1 MCCIHVLSHDVCDD
15 IIPQDGRLCR
25 GDQLLGI
32 NSQSLLRK
40 SNSEALDTLRKTLAT
55 ATDSGSK
62 IKLVVARKTGVN
74 KKQPGMATLEETP
87 IEVSGLI
94 SIRLTSGVAQFFLL
108 QPNLHA
114 SSQPL
119 PQS

>member
-1 MCCIHVLSHDVCDD
+1 MCDD
-15 IIPQDGRLCR
+15 ITPPPPPQDGRLCR

-32 NSQSLLRK
+32 NSQSLLQK

-87 IEVSGLI
+87 IEVSELTFISRRGPISLI
-94 SIRLTSGVAQFFLL
+94 L
-108 QPNLHA
+108 QT
-114 SSQPL
+114 
-119 PQS
+119 